1 MIHAPNPLQ
10 DLIDAN
16 PILQN
21 VECGV
26 YIGDGWLSII
36 EKFCKVVERHIHKDD
51 PPVVI
56 GQIKEKF
63 GGLRVYVDVG
73 DEYIRGAATMAE
85 MMSWQ
90 ICEDCGET
98 GKVRA
103 GGWIR
108 TLCDVCEIRQK
119 KLRDV

>member
-1 MIHAPNPLQ
+1 MKLQ
-10 DLIDAN
+10 ELIDAH
-16 PILQN
+16 PILQD

-26 YIGDGWLSII
+26 YIGDGWVPLVH
-36 EKFCKVVERHIHKDD
+36 KFCTVVERHTQTHKNA
-51 PPVVI
+51 PRVII

-63 GGLRVYVDVG
+63 GTLRCYVDQG
-73 DEYIRGAATMAE
+73 DKYIHGAKDMMEMA
-85 MMSWQ
+85 SCS

-119 KLRDV
+119 KLREI